1 MSTIYMSQLSTAFP
15 LMEEDHHHQDH
26 HQGHFQ
32 AFTMPKDPPI
42 LFPFVISSS
51 PNENSGLSYGG
62 SDQQHHQL
70 RQHTAMLEPQHMIG
84 GSSSVFSTPFPTVE
98 SIRDDMI
105 ERSSSS
111 YDPYD
116 MEKLQAAASCG
127 SLKAGKWTG
136 PAPAA
141 KMRITRKT
149 SDPAPAGAKKPRRR
163 AQAYEDHH
171 GHMVSGMMN
180 PALGVIRTCSDCN
193 TTKTPLWRSGPCGPK
208 SLCNACGIRQ
218 RKARRAMMASVAAP
232 AAGTDV
238 GAKAAAASPPGDAT
252 AAVTAHPKV
261 KKEKIRAVDVD
272 RSLPFK
278 KRCKVVQDH
287 AAATN
292 TAVTGGAAAAVEASA
307 DSAVAFT
314 APAAAAEPARDDLVD
329 TIGANWSMSPAAAA
343 ACFRPSA
350 PAPFAVQAQD
360 EITDA
365 AMLLMTLSCE
375 LVRS

>member
-15 LMEEDHHHQDH
+15 LMEEDHHQDHH

-42 LFPFVISSS
+42 LFPFVISNSS
-51 PNENSGLSYGG
+51 PSDNSSLSYGG
-62 SDQQHHQL
+62 SDHHM
-70 RQHTAMLEPQHMIG
+70 RQHTAMLEPQHMMG

-105 ERSSSS
+105 ERSSS

-116 MEKLQAAASCG
+116 MEKLQAASCG
-127 SLKAGKWTG
+127 SLKAGKWTA
-136 PAPAA
+136 PAPAT

-149 SDPAPAGAKKPRRR
+149 SDPDPAGGVKKPRRR
-163 AQAYEDHH
+163 AQAYEDH
-171 GHMVSGMMN
+171 GHISGMN
-180 PALGVIRTCSDCN
+180 QALGIIRTCSDCN

-218 RKARRAMMASVAAP
+218 RKARRAMMASAVAP
-232 AAGTDV
+232 AGTDV
-238 GAKAAAASPPGDAT
+238 GAKAAT
-252 AAVTAHPKV
+252 TVTAHPKV
-261 KKEKIRAVDVD
+261 KKEKRAAVDVD

-292 TAVTGGAAAAVEASA
+292 TAVAAAAVEVSTEP
-307 DSAVAFT
+307 AVAFT
-314 APAAAAEPARDDLVD
+314 AAAASPARDLVD
-329 TIGANWSMSPAAAA
+329 TTGVNWSMSPTGAA

-350 PAPFAVQAQD
+350 PAPFVVQAQD

>member
-15 LMEEDHHHQDH
+15 LMEEDHHQDH

-42 LFPFVISSS
+42 LFPFVINNNNSPSDNSSF
-51 PNENSGLSYGG
+51 SYGG
-62 SDQQHHQL
+62 SDHHF
-70 RQHTAMLEPQHMIG
+70 RQNTATLEPQHMIG

-105 ERSSSS
+105 ERSSS

-116 MEKLQAAASCG
+116 MEKLQAAANG
-127 SLKAGKWTG
+127 SLKAGKWTA

-149 SDPAPAGAKKPRRR
+149 SDPAGVKKPRRR
-163 AQAYEDHH
+163 AQTYEDH
-171 GHMVSGMMN
+171 GHFGGMN
-180 PALGVIRTCSDCN
+180 QALGIIRTCSDCN

-218 RKARRAMMASVAAP
+218 RKARRAMMASTMAP
-232 AAGTDV
+232 GTDV
-238 GAKAAAASPPGDAT
+238 GAKAASAPGDAT
-252 AAVTAHPKV
+252 VIAHPKV
-261 KKEKIRAVDVD
+261 KKEKRALDVD

-278 KRCKVVQDH
+278 KRCKVIQDH
-287 AAATN
+287 AATN
-292 TAVTGGAAAAVEASA
+292 TVVTGATTAVEVSAEPAVTFTAAAAA
-307 DSAVAFT
+307 T
-314 APAAAAEPARDDLVD
+314 PARDLFD
-329 TIGANWSMSPAAAA
+329 TIGANWSMSPAPTASA

-350 PAPFAVQAQD
+350 PAPFAVPVQD

>member
-32 AFTMPKDPPI
+32 AFTMPSKDPPI

-51 PNENSGLSYGG
+51 SPSENSSLSYGG
-62 SDQQHHQL
+62 SDPHHL
-70 RQHTAMLEPQHMIG
+70 RQHAAMLEPQHMIG
-84 GSSSVFSTPFPTVE
+84 GSSSVLSMSPFPTVE

-116 MEKLQAAASCG
+116 MEKLQAAAASG
-127 SLKAGKWTG
+127 SLKAGRWTA

-171 GHMVSGMMN
+171 GGHMMSGMMN
-180 PALGVIRTCSDCN
+180 QALGVIRTCSDCN

-238 GAKAAAASPPGDAT
+238 VGAKAAAAQGDAVA
-252 AAVTAHPKV
+252 AAVTAHHKV
-261 KKEKIRAVDVD
+261 KKEKRAVDVD

-287 AAATN
+287 AATN
-292 TAVTGGAAAAVEASA
+292 TVVTGAAAAVEVPAEPVIVTTA
-307 DSAVAFT
+307 AAT
-314 APAAAAEPARDDLVD
+314 APERADLVD
-329 TIGANWSMSPAAAA
+329 TIGANWSMSPAA
-343 ACFRPSA
+343 CFRPSSA
-350 PAPFAVQAQD
+350 SAPFAAQAQD